1 MTKRIID
8 GMSADQ
14 IADGLY
20 ARYSRVELEEYL
32 ESICKPEPTWI
43 DDASEDNPIL
53 CWVSDSP
60 LPKSDGKP
68 YSGVADY
75 VTGLH
80 DGAYMSARGLS
91 WSYARPIS
99 LDEIWK
105 PTKQGDTK

>member
-20 ARYSRVELEEYL
+20 ARHSRVDLEEYL
-32 ESICKPEPTWI
+32 ESICKPKPIWS
-43 DDASEDNPIL
+43 DDVSKDNPIL

-75 VTGLH
+75 VTVLH
-80 DGAYMSARGLS
+80 NGAYMSARGIS

-99 LDEIWK
+99 PNYIWK
-105 PTKQGDTK
+105 PTKQGA